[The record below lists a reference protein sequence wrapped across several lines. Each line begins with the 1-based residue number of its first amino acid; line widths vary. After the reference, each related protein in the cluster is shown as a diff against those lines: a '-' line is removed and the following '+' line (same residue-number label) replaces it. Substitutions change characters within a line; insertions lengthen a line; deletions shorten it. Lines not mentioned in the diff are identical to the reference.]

1 MEIINNTGQ
10 VTYKG
15 KENSLWLGKIDPS
28 VRHVESTTM
37 DRVSLKMCGAMGVES

>member
-1 MEIINNTGQ
+1 VEIISRIGP
-10 VTYKG
+10 VTHKG

-37 DRVSLKMCGAMGVES
+37 DRVSLRMCGVMGVEN